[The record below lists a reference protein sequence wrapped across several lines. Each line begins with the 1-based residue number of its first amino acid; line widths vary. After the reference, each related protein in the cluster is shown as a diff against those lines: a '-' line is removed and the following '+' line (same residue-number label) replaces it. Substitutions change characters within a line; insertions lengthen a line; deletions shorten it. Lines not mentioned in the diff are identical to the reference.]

1 MLSSLEAINWVYNQ
15 SMGRPS
21 LRDQRRGEVA
31 RALVRTLGAHG
42 RIGATIAA
50 VAGEAG
56 IAPGLVHHYFSGK
69 QDLYEAA
76 IRGLLAE
83 FRRRIESVEVAAG
96 ADPLEAYITAALALD
111 ERSDVAAARAWVGI
125 FAESLGD
132 PALFARMRR
141 MIDGEVAY
149 VEARARGTLSTQ
161 DASAVVA
168 FVVGA
173 LVFGAFAPRKA
184 AGFAAPS
191 LRRLLAALTK
201 TVVPV
206 LLVLAVGLT
215 AGTAVAQADVPASSR
230 GMLSWEAPA
239 SCPTEEA
246 VRAQIVSLLTDAPGS
261 GPLVRAR
268 SIVVR
273 EPDGR
278 WHLDFRLEVDGRE
291 ETRELDAASCGD
303 LATATATLVAIA
315 VSPGQASAPVDA
327 AGPLEAVV
335 PVSPPGPEALPAPP
349 TPPQRA
355 ALPTTPS
362 TTVHDEAHRG
372 ESAAPAAPPVRRF
385 AVAALLG
392 GTSGAVG
399 NPAFAVG
406 GSFAYLTG
414 RTRWE
419 AGFLWSPLESI
430 DNSAAGVG
438 GVFTMGVVEARACY
452 LLPFQLP
459 AHITFGPCV
468 NAEGGYL
475 YARGEGALDL
485 SESKTR
491 GWAGVGAGGILT
503 IGGPTLAFR
512 LQLEG
517 VVPLASTHFVVDGG
531 GEVETPWPI
540 VPRALVGGEV
550 HFP

>member
-1 MLSSLEAINWVYNQ
+1 M
-15 SMGRPS
+15 
-21 LRDQRRGEVA
+21 RDQRRGEVA
-31 RALVRTLGAHG
+31 RALVRTLGTHG
-42 RIGATIAA
+42 RAGATIAA

-76 IRGLLAE
+76 MRALLAE
-83 FRRRIESVEVAAG
+83 FRRRIESVEVAVG
-96 ADPLEAYITAALALD
+96 ADPLEAYITAALSLD

-132 PALFARMRR
+132 PALFARVRR
-141 MIDGEVAY
+141 MMDGEVAY
-149 VEARARGTLSTQ
+149 VEARARGKLSTQ

-173 LVFGAFAPRKA
+173 LVFGAFAPKKA

-191 LRRLLAALTK
+191 LRRLVAALTK
-201 TVVPV
+201 AVVPV

-215 AGTAVAQADVPASSR
+215 AGTAAAQADLPASSR
-230 GMLSWEAPA
+230 GTLSWEAPA

-268 SIVVR
+268 SIVTR
-273 EPDGR
+273 KPDGR
-278 WHLDFRLEVDGRE
+278 WHLDFRLEVDARE
-291 ETRELDAASCGD
+291 ETRQLDAASCGD

-327 AGPLEAVV
+327 AGPLEALV
-335 PVSPPGPEALPAPP
+335 PVSPPGPEVLPP

-355 ALPTTPS
+355 VLTTTPS
-362 TTVHDEAHRG
+362 TTVHDDAHRE
-372 ESAAPAAPPVRRF
+372 ESAVAAAPPVRRF

-406 GSFAYLTG
+406 GSFAYLTTH
-414 RTRWE
+414 TRWE
-419 AGFLWSPLESI
+419 AGVLWSPLASI
-430 DNSAAGVG
+430 DNTAAGVG

-475 YARGEGALDL
+475 YARGEGELDL

-517 VVPLASTHFVVDGG
+517 VVPLARTHFVVDGG